1 MFEFLS
7 RKFIKKSTN
16 MDDFAYRL
24 SLISLSSSIGIA
36 INVLLFI
43 MKVSLGFV
51 IHSQAIINDAFN
63 NLSDSVVSLMA
74 LFGSNIS
81 KKPADKEHP
90 FGHGRSE
97 HVISLLVSIVIMYV
111 GFTLFVNSVKSF
123 SDNSFDG
130 LSLLTLV
137 ILLLSNAFKVYIY
150 LLNKKLYK
158 SLDSELNLGVMLDAR
173 NDIIAT
179 SAILVGSIIQ
189 GYVSFNVDAIM
200 GIIISFFVFYPGLEM
215 FKDTTAVLLGKRVDS
230 GIEKKIDQIIMESDL
245 VIGYHDLQI
254 HEYGKGRMAG
264 SVHVE
269 VPANLTVEVVHRQ
282 IDKIESEIYAR
293 TKVEI
298 TIHMDPTYCVIDD
311 KWKKM

>member
-51 IHSQAIINDAFN
+51 IHSQAIVNDAFN

-97 HVISLLVSIVIMYV
+97 YVISLLVSIVIIYV
-111 GFTLFVNSVKSF
+111 GITLFVNSVKSF
-123 SDNSFDG
+123 SDNSFYG

-179 SAILVGSIIQ
+179 STILLGSFIQ
-189 GYVSFNVDAIM
+189 DYVSFNVDAIM

-230 GIEKKIDQIIMESDL
+230 EIEKKIDQIIMASDL

-264 SVHVE
+264 SAHVE
-269 VPANLTVEVVHRQ
+269 VPANLTVEVVHRE
-282 IDKIESEIYAR
+282 IDKIEREIYTS

-311 KWKKM
+311 K

>member
-1 MFEFLS
+1 
-7 RKFIKKSTN
+7 
-16 MDDFAYRL
+16 MDQFTYRL

-36 INVLLFI
+36 VNVLLFI
-43 MKVSLGFV
+43 MKAILGFV

-74 LFGSNIS
+74 LLGSNIS

-97 HVISLLVSIVIMYV
+97 YVISLLVSIIIMYV

-123 SDNSFDG
+123 SDNNFDG
-130 LSLLTLV
+130 ISLLTLV

-158 SLDSELNLGVMLDAR
+158 DLDSELNLGVMLDAR

-179 SAILVGSIIQ
+179 SAILVGSILQ
-189 GYVSFNVDAIM
+189 AYVSFNIDAIM

-230 GIEKKIDQIIMESDL
+230 KIESKIDEIIMTSDL
-245 VIGYHDLQI
+245 AIGYHDLQI

-269 VPANLTVEVVHRQ
+269 VPANLTVEKVHRE
-282 IDKIESEIYAR
+282 IDKIEREIYKK
-293 TKVEI
+293 TKVKI
-298 TIHMDPTYCVIDD
+298 TIHMDPTYCVIED
-311 KWKKM
+311 K

>member
-1 MFEFLS
+1 
-7 RKFIKKSTN
+7 
-16 MDDFAYRL
+16 MDDFSYRL

-97 HVISLLVSIVIMYV
+97 YVISLLVSIVIMYV

-130 LSLLTLV
+130 LNLLTLV

-179 SAILVGSIIQ
+179 SAILVGSILQ
-189 GYVSFNVDAIM
+189 AYVSFNVDAIM

-230 GIEKKIDQIIMESDL
+230 EIEKKIDQIIMESDL
-245 VIGYHDLQI
+245 AIGYHDLQI

-293 TKVEI
+293 TKAKI

-311 KWKKM
+311 K

>member
-24 SLISLSSSIGIA
+24 SLISLSSSIGIV

-97 HVISLLVSIVIMYV
+97 YVISLLVSIVIMYV

-179 SAILVGSIIQ
+179 SAILVGSILQ
-189 GYVSFNVDAIM
+189 AYVSFNVDAIM

-215 FKDTTAVLLGKRVDS
+215 FKDTTAVLLGKRVD
-230 GIEKKIDQIIMESDL
+230 GEIEKKIDQIIMESDL
-245 VIGYHDLQI
+245 AIGYHDLQI

-282 IDKIESEIYAR
+282 IDKIESEIYTN

-311 KWKKM
+311 K

>member
-16 MDDFAYRL
+16 MDDFSYRL

-97 HVISLLVSIVIMYV
+97 YVISLLVSIVIMYV

-130 LSLLTLV
+130 LNLLTLV

-150 LLNKKLYK
+150 LLTKKLYK
-158 SLDSELNLGVMLDAR
+158 RLDSELNLGVMLDAR

-179 SAILVGSIIQ
+179 SAILVGSILQ
-189 GYVSFNVDAIM
+189 AYVSFNVDAIM

-230 GIEKKIDQIIMESDL
+230 EIEKKIDQIIMESDL
-245 VIGYHDLQI
+245 AIGYHDLQI

-293 TKVEI
+293 TKAKI

-311 KWKKM
+311 K

>member
-311 KWKKM
+311 K

>member
-16 MDDFAYRL
+16 MDDFSYRL

-97 HVISLLVSIVIMYV
+97 YVISLLVSIVIMYV

-130 LSLLTLV
+130 LNLLTLV

-189 GYVSFNVDAIM
+189 AYVSFNVDAIM

-215 FKDTTAVLLGKRVDS
+215 FKDTTKVLLGKRVDS
-230 GIEKKIDQIIMESDL
+230 EIEKKIDQIIMESDL
-245 VIGYHDLQI
+245 AIGYHDLQI

-282 IDKIESEIYAR
+282 IDKIESEIYDR

-311 KWKKM
+311 K

>member
-7 RKFIKKSTN
+7 RKFIKKTIN
-16 MDDFAYRL
+16 MDDFSYRL

-97 HVISLLVSIVIMYV
+97 YVISLLVSIVIMYV

-189 GYVSFNVDAIM
+189 SYVSFNVDAIM

-230 GIEKKIDQIIMESDL
+230 EIEKKIDQIIMESDL
-245 VIGYHDLQI
+245 AIGYHDLQI

-311 KWKKM
+311 K